1 LTFHRLKPY
10 LLEAQRCP
18 FATALSINKLR
29 ERKLQKSRR
38 KNPDKASIILLSAF
52 HSRGTLCGRPFAL
65 LLNVFPAIA
74 DDNKFVDCAIVAN
87 ADFIVSE
94 DNHFNIL
101 KEIPFP
107 HIRVIKLED
116 FAAMYKSN

>member
-1 LTFHRLKPY
+1 M
-10 LLEAQRCP
+10 C
-18 FATALSINKLR
+18 
-29 ERKLQKSRR
+29 
-38 KNPDKASIILLSAF
+38 AF

-74 DDNKFVDCAIVAN
+74 DDNTYEYDANYHWNLITGDTDDNKFVDCAFVAN

-94 DNHFNIL
+94 DNHVNIL

-116 FAAMYKSN
+116 FAAMYKSNE